1 MFVELA
7 LTSSSDA
14 ADGTAYLWNLHTG
27 SVLGSFKQNIS
38 PLQSMA
44 LVNNPRNLGS
54 LFLSAQADKGMM
66 HVYNFQKDQVFMK
79 FPLPDK
85 IVCVAVS
92 NRGTYCAGGTESGR
106 IHIWEIATGIL
117 HRTFDAHYK
126 KITVLRF
133 SADDTVMFS
142 GSEDAVVHVWMVNSL
157 LDDSQAESPAP
168 HYSWTD
174 HTLSITDIQCG
185 VGRFHG
191 ARVVTS
197 SLDHTCKLWD
207 LSTGVLLTTFLF
219 PTKIMALAF
228 DPAERYFLAASGTP
242 AATASTANE
251 ADYLIYQALLYRAKH
266 TQQGYTTLE
275 AVDGDSGLEQI
286 GLGGVKRNGARGGDL
301 VFRGHHHPI
310 LRLAL
315 NFDGSALVSGDSK
328 GHLMVWDVAS
338 RQMVRDIKQHKGAI
352 SSIHTLFQPADLYS
366 NSTLPEKPKISPI
379 TPFKRIPQSRIGEG
393 GPEVNGN
400 NSIADDP
407 QIIIAPS
414 TSGIGRSAVL
424 AQSQEYQLLE
434 SVRRGFVS
442 SRTGVTAG
450 STTTTIETSPG
461 AGSKD
466 YLELQQRYQELEAR
480 LASLTTAVSAPAA
493 PVVSPLDV
501 SAALSGLRND
511 HTDLYP
517 LDKPNQGK
525 NFAYFSE
532 GLIKVIQELAVTE
545 RYRYPETLSVEET
558 GKLLSGE
565 LLDSVS
571 SDRSLTG
578 NCHEDYLTERSQKI
592 QYWISSARA
601 YAERY
606 SESGYRYSMCRTDDI
621 EHASAVKYLIIKNQI
636 SRLLMLANHSYIPL
650 KDLNRFLRSHCYTV

>member
-14 ADGTAYLWNLHTG
+14 ADSTTYLWNLHTG
-27 SVLGSFKQNIS
+27 SMLGSFKQNVC
-38 PLQSMA
+38 PLQSLA
-44 LVNNPRNLGS
+44 LVHNPRNLGS

-66 HVYNFQKDQVFMK
+66 HVYNFQRDQVFMK

-85 IVCVAVS
+85 IICLATS

-106 IHIWEIATGIL
+106 IHIWEVATGIL

-133 SADDTVMFS
+133 SSDDTVMFS
-142 GSEDAVVHVWMVNSL
+142 GSEDAAVHVWMLNSL
-157 LDDSQAESPAP
+157 LDDSQMDSPAP

-207 LSTGVLLTTFLF
+207 LSTGSLLTTFLF

-228 DPAERYFLAASGTP
+228 DPSERYFLAASGTP
-242 AATASTANE
+242 ASTSSTADE
-251 ADYLIYQALLYRAKH
+251 ADYLIYQALLYKAKH
-266 TQQGYTTLE
+266 AQQGYMTME

-286 GLGGVKRNGARGGDL
+286 GLGGAKRNGVRGGDL

-310 LRLAL
+310 LRMAL
-315 NFDGSALVSGDSK
+315 NFDGSALVSGDNK

-338 RQMVRDIKQHKGAI
+338 RQMVREIKQHKGAI

-366 NSTLPEKPKISPI
+366 NTTLAEKPKISAI

-393 GPEVNGN
+393 GPEVNGS

-407 QIIIAPS
+407 WMMVSKS
-414 TSGIGRSAVL
+414 TSGVSQSDIL

-434 SVRRGFVS
+434 SVRRTFVG
-442 SRTGVTAG
+442 SRSALVAGSMPTTG
-450 STTTTIETSPG
+450 STTSDFDELQ
-461 AGSKD
+461 KKYD
-466 YLELQQRYQELEAR
+466 DLQQRLEAMT
-480 LASLTTAVSAPAA
+480 ASGASAAA
-493 PVVSPLDV
+493 PQPVQPVVSQSDIN
-501 SAALSGLRND
+501 AALSGL
-511 HTDLYP
+511 
-517 LDKPNQGK
+517 
-525 NFAYFSE
+525 S
-532 GLIKVIQELAVTE
+532 GL
-545 RYRYPETLSVEET
+545 R
-558 GKLLSGE
+558 
-565 LLDSVS
+565 
-571 SDRSLTG
+571 TG
-578 NCHEDYLTERSQKI
+578 NKR
-592 QYWISSARA
+592 R
-601 YAERY
+601 R
-606 SESGYRYSMCRTDDI
+606 
-621 EHASAVKYLIIKNQI
+621 
-636 SRLLMLANHSYIPL
+636 
-650 KDLNRFLRSHCYTV
+650 

>member
-14 ADGTAYLWNLHTG
+14 GDGTAYLWNLHTG
-27 SVLGSFKQNIS
+27 SMLGSFKQNVT

-54 LFLSAQADKGMM
+54 IFLSAQAEKGMM
-66 HVYNFQKDQVFMK
+66 HVYNFQKDQVFLK
-79 FPLPDK
+79 FPLPEK
-85 IVCVAVS
+85 IVCLATS
-92 NRGTYCAGGTESGR
+92 SRGKYCAGGTESGR

-133 SADDTVMFS
+133 SSDDTVMFS
-142 GSEDAVVHVWMVNSL
+142 GSEDAVVHVWMVNAL
-157 LDDSQAESPAP
+157 LDDSQTDSPAP

-185 VGRFHG
+185 IGRFHG
-191 ARVVTS
+191 TRVVTS

-219 PTKIMALAF
+219 PTKILALAL

-242 AATASTANE
+242 AATSSTANE
-251 ADYLIYQALLYRAKH
+251 ADYLVYQALLYKAKH
-266 TQQGYTTLE
+266 TQQGYTTIE

-286 GLGGVKRNGARGGDL
+286 GLGGAKRSGVRGGDL

-310 LRLAL
+310 SRLAL

-352 SSIHTLFQPADLYS
+352 SSIHTLFQPADLYT
-366 NSTLPEKPKISPI
+366 NTTLSEKPKISAI

-407 QIIIAPS
+407 HIMIGSS
-414 TSGIGRSAVL
+414 TSDVGLSAVL
-424 AQSQEYQLLE
+424 AQSQEYQMLE
-434 SVRRGFVS
+434 SVRRAFVGA
-442 SRTGVTAG
+442 RGGVTAG
-450 STTTTIETSPG
+450 SSERSG
-461 AGSKD
+461 KSSQE
-466 YLELQQRYQELEAR
+466 YEELQQRYQEMEAK
-480 LASLTTAVSAPAA
+480 LAALMAPGAAATAQQ
-493 PVVSPLDV
+493 PVVSSSDI
-501 SAALSGLRND
+501 SAALSGLRS
-511 HTDLYP
+511 TGT
-517 LDKPNQGK
+517 KRR
-525 NFAYFSE
+525 
-532 GLIKVIQELAVTE
+532 KV
-545 RYRYPETLSVEET
+545 
-558 GKLLSGE
+558 
-565 LLDSVS
+565 
-571 SDRSLTG
+571 
-578 NCHEDYLTERSQKI
+578 
-592 QYWISSARA
+592 
-601 YAERY
+601 
-606 SESGYRYSMCRTDDI
+606 
-621 EHASAVKYLIIKNQI
+621 
-636 SRLLMLANHSYIPL
+636 
-650 KDLNRFLRSHCYTV
+650 

>member
-38 PLQSMA
+38 PLQSLA

-85 IVCVAVS
+85 IVSLAVS

-126 KITVLRF
+126 KITVIRF
-133 SADDTVMFS
+133 SADDTIMFT

-157 LDDSQAESPAP
+157 LDDSQTDSPAP

-185 VGRFHG
+185 IGRFHG

-242 AATASTANE
+242 AATSTTSNE
-251 ADYLIYQALLYRAKH
+251 ADYLIYQALLYKAKH

-286 GLGGVKRNGARGGDL
+286 GLGGAKRSGSRGGDL
-301 VFRGHHHPI
+301 VFRGHHNPI
-310 LRLAL
+310 LRLSL

-328 GHLMVWDVAS
+328 GHLMVWDVTS

-366 NSTLPEKPKISPI
+366 NSILTEKPKISSI
-379 TPFKRIPQSRIGEG
+379 TPFKRIPQARIGEG
-393 GPEVNGN
+393 GPEVSAN

-407 QIIIAPS
+407 QIVISQS
-414 TSGIGRSAVL
+414 TSGIGQNAVL
-424 AQSQEYQLLE
+424 GLSQEYQLME
-434 SVRRGFVS
+434 SVRRAFVD
-442 SRTGVTAG
+442 SRSGITAG
-450 STTTTIETSPG
+450 STIT
-461 AGSKD
+461 AGSRE

-480 LASLTTAVSAPAA
+480 LANMAVAA
-493 PVVSPLDV
+493 PVPQPAVSSLDV
-501 SAALSGLRND
+501 AAALSGLR
-511 HTDLYP
+511 
-517 LDKPNQGK
+517 G
-525 NFAYFSE
+525 
-532 GLIKVIQELAVTE
+532 
-545 RYRYPETLSVEET
+545 
-558 GKLLSGE
+558 SGTK
-565 LLDSVS
+565 
-571 SDRSLTG
+571 R
-578 NCHEDYLTERSQKI
+578 RK
-592 QYWISSARA
+592 AA
-601 YAERY
+601 
-606 SESGYRYSMCRTDDI
+606 
-621 EHASAVKYLIIKNQI
+621 
-636 SRLLMLANHSYIPL
+636 
-650 KDLNRFLRSHCYTV
+650 

>member
-38 PLQSMA
+38 PLQSLA

-66 HVYNFQKDQVFMK
+66 HVYHFQKDQVFMK

-85 IVCVAVS
+85 IVCLAVS

-133 SADDTVMFS
+133 SSDDTVMFS
-142 GSEDAVVHVWMVNSL
+142 GSEDAVVHVWTVNSL
-157 LDDSQAESPAP
+157 LDDSQTDSPAP

-174 HTLSITDIQCG
+174 HTLSITDVQCG
-185 VGRFHG
+185 IGRFHG

-207 LSTGVLLTTFLF
+207 LSTGTLLTTFLF
-219 PTKIMALAF
+219 PTKILALAL

-242 AATASTANE
+242 AATSATAHE
-251 ADYLIYQALLYRAKH
+251 ADYLIYQAMLYKAKH
-266 TQQGYTTLE
+266 TQQGYTTME
-275 AVDGDSGLEQI
+275 SVDGDAGLEQI
-286 GLGGVKRNGARGGDL
+286 GLGGAKRNGTRGGDL

-310 LRLAL
+310 TRLAL

-366 NSTLPEKPKISPI
+366 NTTLSDKPKISPI
-379 TPFKRIPQSRIGEG
+379 TPFKRIPQSRLGEG

-407 QIIIAPS
+407 QMIVATS
-414 TSGIGRSAVL
+414 TTDVDTTAVL
-424 AQSQEYQLLE
+424 RQSREYQLLE
-434 SVRRGFVS
+434 SARRVL
-442 SRTGVTAG
+442 AG
-450 STTTTIETSPG
+450 SRGNVVASSSSSSLSSSSLSSSSSPSSLLDMTSL
-461 AGSKD
+461 KEHQ
-466 YLELQQRYQELEAR
+466 ELQQKYQDLEAR
-480 LASLTTAVSAPAA
+480 LANLMATTPAVPPPQ
-493 PVVSPLDV
+493 PVVSSLEV
-501 SAALSGLRND
+501 SAALSGLR
-511 HTDLYP
+511 
-517 LDKPNQGK
+517 
-525 NFAYFSE
+525 S
-532 GLIKVIQELAVTE
+532 
-545 RYRYPETLSVEET
+545 
-558 GKLLSGE
+558 SGTK
-565 LLDSVS
+565 
-571 SDRSLTG
+571 R
-578 NCHEDYLTERSQKI
+578 RK
-592 QYWISSARA
+592 A
-601 YAERY
+601 
-606 SESGYRYSMCRTDDI
+606 
-621 EHASAVKYLIIKNQI
+621 
-636 SRLLMLANHSYIPL
+636 
-650 KDLNRFLRSHCYTV
+650 